1 MLALIDYL
9 PSFMQQFKEIQV
21 IMDTSQPFVD
31 NINFETEKFL
41 KDLFILETSETGV
54 FHYENML
61 NISLKLTDN
70 LEDRR
75 YKIFLK
81 YNETLPYTYKKLVEL
96 LNSICGESNYEIYM
110 SSEDLTLTLK
120 LSLKIKNVLES
131 VQSTLESIVPVNI
144 SLEISLIYT
153 IWETLKPYFWEE
165 FSNITWDNLWEEDLS
180 EKLPLYTIWET
191 LKSYFWG
198 ELFNIEWNDLKES
211 DLNETNK

>member
-61 NISLKLTDN
+61 NISSKLTDN
-70 LEDRR
+70 LEERR

-96 LNSICGESNYEIYM
+96 QILFVEKVIMRFIC
-110 SSEDLTLTLK
+110 LQ
-120 LSLKIKNVLES
+120 KI
-131 VQSTLESIVPVNI
+131 
-144 SLEISLIYT
+144 
-153 IWETLKPYFWEE
+153 
-165 FSNITWDNLWEEDLS
+165 
-180 EKLPLYTIWET
+180 
-191 LKSYFWG
+191 
-198 ELFNIEWNDLKES
+198 
-211 DLNETNK
+211 